1 MKRLNLF
8 LKRKDRFLE
17 VQTVGGRGKIHIMWP
32 LKIFKL
38 LDTHN
43 NLITK
48 LSLYLHYNFYFSQ
61 MPTMCNVLLYY
72 DPLLNRSKK

>member
-32 LKIFKL
+32 FKIFNYL
-38 LDTHN
+38 N
-43 NLITK
+43 N
-48 LSLYLHYNFYFSQ
+48 
-61 MPTMCNVLLYY
+61 
-72 DPLLNRSKK
+72 